1 MGFLLIAVLV
11 TINVTIITVA
21 FIMKPDSPTL
31 SYYIAWGWFALLAS
45 VNWIASG
52 VIFVGPKSKAK
63 SQTGSAFGML
73 PSFNIILSI
82 YSIISLVLVLLF
94 YGNLNNSIHLSVQVI
109 LLGITVF
116 VSLLMGIAVA
126 GSQASSKSIV
136 QKSDLLESL
145 LVIEKRVSKDD
156 TKDLIKEMRNYVM
169 NVMHHPSKLNQDG
182 LKNIHTKLTVDKNLS
197 DNELKNIFTS
207 LKNL

>member
-31 SYYIAWGWFALLAS
+31 SYFIAWGWFAFLAS

-52 VIFVGPKSKAK
+52 VIFIGPRSEAR
-63 SQTGSAFGML
+63 SQTGSSFGML

-82 YSIISLVLVLLF
+82 YSIISLVLVWFF

-109 LLGITVF
+109 ILGITVF
-116 VSLLMGIAVA
+116 ISLLMGIAVK

-145 LVIEKRVSKDD
+145 LVIEKSVSKAG
-156 TKDLIKEMRNYVM
+156 TKGIIKEMRNYVM
-169 NVMHHPSKLNQDG
+169 NIMHHPSKLDQDG
-182 LKNIHTKLTVDKNLS
+182 LKSIHTKLTVNKNLS
-197 DNELKNIFTS
+197 DNELKNIFIS